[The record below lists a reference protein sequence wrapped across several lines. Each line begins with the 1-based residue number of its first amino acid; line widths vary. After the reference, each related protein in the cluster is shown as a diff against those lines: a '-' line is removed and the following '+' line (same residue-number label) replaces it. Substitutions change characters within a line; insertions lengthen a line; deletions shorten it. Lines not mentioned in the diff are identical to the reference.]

1 MRRRLDCLFSLLVV
15 AAFVFWILNHSAQ
28 ASGLVTSAYNLI
40 QNGGTAVAREPTLNF
55 VNGGCVDNS
64 GSNRTDCTIAAGGG
78 GIVTY
83 SGAALTPSGTVYF
96 PIGGGGASSA
106 TETNV
111 DIEAPAAATV
121 SNFYVQLSAVPGTG
135 NSIAFTWRKNA
146 AATALTCTIG
156 AAATTCNDTTHTFSA
171 AQGDLVDIQAVTT
184 GTIVGSLTTVMATQF
199 GTLTSPNVRKYS
211 QTFTTV
217 TSVILTDSLGTT
229 VKTTHCY
236 DAASPPNL
244 IIPQNVAIT
253 DSNDVTVTFSSSQSG
268 SCIVQG

>member
-55 VNGGCVDNS
+55 VNGCVDNS

-83 SGAALTPSGTVYF
+83 SGAALTPSGTLYF

-121 SNFYVQLSAVPGTG
+121 SNFYIQLSAVPGTG

-229 VKTTHCY
+229 VKTTQCY
-236 DAASPPNL
+236 DASSPPNL

>member
-1 MRRRLDCLFSLLVV
+1 MRYHSRLLISAGFGIVAFGWFMSL
-15 AAFVFWILNHSAQ
+15 Q
-28 ASGLVTSAYNLI
+28 ASGLIQSAYNLI

-55 VNGGCVDNS
+55 VNGGCVDNAGS
-64 GSNRTDCTIAAGGG
+64 GRTDCTIAAGGG

-171 AQGDLVDIQAVTT
+171 AQGDLVDI
-184 GTIVGSLTTVMATQF
+184 
-199 GTLTSPNVRKYS
+199 
-211 QTFTTV
+211 
-217 TSVILTDSLGTT
+217 
-229 VKTTHCY
+229 
-236 DAASPPNL
+236 PPY
-244 IIPQNVAIT
+244 V
-253 DSNDVTVTFSSSQSG
+253 DSNTPAQSTHLKTFMPVPIPGATAMKITATAAGGTAGAYIVTAV
-268 SCIVQG
+268 VRNN